1 MKTITIC
8 GSMQFLLEMEQLK
21 KELERMGFEVF
32 IPSEERI
39 DSDDSKHGFID
50 EHIGKIRNSDAIL
63 IANYS
68 KNEVENYIGP
78 SSFIEMAFAYVLK
91 KKILIL
97 NSIPKQSNTLEIES
111 LKPIILDGGL
121 RLILNE
127 L

>member
-8 GSMQFLLEMEQLK
+8 GSLQFLLEMEQLK

>member
-21 KELERMGFEVF
+21 KELERMSFKVF

-39 DSDDSKHGFID
+39 DSDDSKQVFID
-50 EHIGKIRNSDAIL
+50 EHIEKIRNSDAVL

-68 KNEVENYIGP
+68 KNGVENYIGP
-78 SSFIEMAFAYVLK
+78 SSFMEMAFAYVLK

-97 NSIPKQSNTLEIES
+97 NSIPKQSNTGEIES
-111 LKPIILDGGL
+111 LKPIVLDGDL
-121 RLILNE
+121 ALLSNAV
-127 L
+127 